1 MPRTAA
7 ALVIAAV
14 LGGCAAPQ
22 PSAPTA
28 PPESPVVGGND
39 ARLLIDGP
47 DVYRAMLAAMERA
60 RSSINLETYIL
71 DDSEIADRVA
81 SLLEAKARKG
91 VRVHLMYDAVG
102 SLGTPKSYFERL
114 RDAGVAVCEF
124 NPVERV
130 DRLNNRNHRKI
141 LIVDGRVA
149 FTGGVNL
156 SQTYAA
162 SSKVARAKPGKE
174 TKEGWRDTQV
184 EVEGPVVAQFQ
195 RLYADMWAG
204 QPQCGGIDAVDLSSR
219 QAQGDKRIRLV
230 KGEPGRGSEMYTEL
244 LNAIAGANSRVWIT
258 MGYFVPDELLR
269 RALEDAARRGVDV
282 ELVLPGFSDFWAPLD
297 AGRSYYTQLLD
308 AGVKIREWDEALM
321 HAKTAVIDS
330 RWSSVGSTNLDW
342 RSLAHNYEADIIV
355 YDGAF
360 AREMERRFR
369 LDVQAARPIERSAW
383 ARRGAKQKLKE
394 WVAHQWEYLL

>member
-1 MPRTAA
+1 MPRMA
-7 ALVIAAV
+7 ALVFAAF

-28 PPESPVVGGND
+28 PPQSPVVGGND

-47 DVYRAMLAAMERA
+47 DVYRAMFAAMEGA

-71 DDSEIADRVA
+71 GEGEIADRVA
-81 SLLEAKARKG
+81 AVLEAKARSG
-91 VRVHLMYDAVG
+91 VRVRLMYDAVG

-114 RDAGVAVCEF
+114 RAGGVAVCQF

-130 DRLNNRNHRKI
+130 DHLNNRNHRKI

-156 SQTYAA
+156 SQTYAS
-162 SSKVARAKPGKE
+162 SSKVARAKPGQE

-184 EVEGPVVAQFQ
+184 EVAGPVVAQFQ
-195 RLYADMWAG
+195 RLYADMWTG
-204 QPQCGGIDAVDLSSR
+204 QPQCGPIDAVDFRPR

-230 KGEPGRGSEMYTEL
+230 KSEPGRGSEVYTEL
-244 LNAIAGANSRVWIT
+244 LHTVAGAKTRVWIT

-282 ELVLPGFSDFWAPLD
+282 QLVLPGFSDFWAPLD
-297 AGRSYYTQLLD
+297 AGRSYYAELLD
-308 AGVKIREWDEALM
+308 AGVKIHEWDDALM

-342 RSLAHNYEADIIV
+342 RSLVHNYEADIIV
-355 YDGAF
+355 DDGAF
-360 AREMERRFR
+360 ARQMERRFR
-369 LDVQAARPIERSAW
+369 LDVQAARPIERNAW